1 MKTDSGIALIA
12 VMAALMVLS
21 AIALGLATSV
31 STEARIEASDF
42 QALQAEQ
49 LARSGQE
56 IALFLEARGLK
67 RTPDFLAGLPME
79 AVTPGFHYRAQL
91 TAGTVDVF
99 FEADNGKLDLNSSST
114 EVLTNFFA
122 LWTGNYAN
130 GQLITAAI
138 EDWRDADGD
147 VRPNGAEAAYYAPL
161 NYAPRNTP
169 LGIADVPLIRGLSF
183 GDFQL
188 KGTLDGGRSTL
199 RNGLDAFITSAGGG
213 APINANFAPELVLRS
228 IPGLTEAQLSAILA
242 RRIDRPFEDV
252 ADLQTGT
259 GLSADAPAL
268 RYLTVARSSS
278 AVSSIAHLR
287 SGNLT
292 RSERRVIFMY
302 AGYNILTGGLETKG
316 ALGRIERNTVSDS
329 FGP

>member
-1 MKTDSGIALIA
+1 MKANSGIALIA

-31 STEARIEASDF
+31 QTEARIDASDF
-42 QALQAEQ
+42 QALQAEE
-49 LARSGQE
+49 LARSGQD
-56 IALFLEARGLK
+56 IATFLEARGLK

-91 TAGTVDVF
+91 TAGTVDIYF
-99 FEADNGKLDLNSSST
+99 DADNGKLNLNST
-114 EVLTNFFA
+114 PDEVLTNFFA

-130 GQLITAAI
+130 AQLITAAI

-169 LGIADVPLIRGLSF
+169 LGIADLPLIRGLSL

-188 KGTLDGGRSTL
+188 KGSLDGRGATL

-213 APINANFAPELVLRS
+213 PINVNFAPELVLRS
-228 IPGLTEAQLSAILA
+228 IPGLNEAQISAILS
-242 RRIDRPFEDV
+242 RRADRPFEDA
-252 ADLQTGT
+252 ADLQTAT

-268 RYLTVARSSS
+268 RYVTVARNAS

-287 SGNLT
+287 SGNPI
-292 RSERRVIFMY
+292 RSERRVMFSY
-302 AGYNILTGGLETKG
+302 GGYNILTGNLETKG
-316 ALGRIERNTVSDS
+316 ALGRIERNAVSES
-329 FGP
+329 IGP